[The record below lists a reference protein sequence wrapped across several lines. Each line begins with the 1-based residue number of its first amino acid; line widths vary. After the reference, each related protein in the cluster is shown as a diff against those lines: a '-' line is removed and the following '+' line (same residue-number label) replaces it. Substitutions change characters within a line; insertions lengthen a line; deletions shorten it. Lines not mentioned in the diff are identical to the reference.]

1 VPLPVVSVA
10 SVRATAYNAE
20 FDAIA
25 DATIQT
31 IIDEVA
37 PLYSGDLLSTG
48 EGVRG
53 LRDKAANLHVA
64 HLLFIDVVNGDQPGG
79 GAPISSVSLRG
90 VGTISYAI
98 AAQQQPALGDALS
111 VPSPYLR
118 RLMQQ
123 RDAMPPGCVGV

>member
-1 VPLPVVSVA
+1 VPLPSVSVA

-20 FDAIA
+20 FDTIA

-37 PLYSGDLLSTG
+37 PLYSGNLSAG

-90 VGTISYAI
+90 VGTINYAI

-123 RDAMPPGCVGV
+123 RDAMPPSAVGV